1 MKEGGR
7 DERRRGMK
15 EEGRDEGRIRMKAG
29 LKEEGWGGCCPAQM
43 SSIGRIC

>member
-7 DERRRGMK
+7 YEVRRGMK

-29 LKEEGWGGCCPAQM
+29 LKEEGRYE
-43 SSIGRIC
+43 GRKQG